1 MTSPT
6 CCDTRGISPSET
18 RAEGP
23 YDRVLVPYADGGV
36 RITIRMSAEDKQAMI
51 EFMKA
56 RGLSNISEFIRS
68 AIRWAIDGGMA

>member
-6 CCDTRGISPSET
+6 CCDTGDIPSSET
-18 RAEGP
+18 NAYGP

-51 EFMKA
+51 EFMRA
-56 RGLSNISEFIRS
+56 RGLSNISEFIRA
-68 AIRWAIDGGMA
+68 AIRWAVNGGMA